1 MWSATKVS
9 FSALMTSSTM
19 LIKVIRTNPSDA
31 LRADRPDAPVEE
43 AAAVDLAA
51 ECNARCTQQCAAI
64 VARTPKCRSC
74 PEATDLYI
82 AAIAS
87 GSSVNEPADRL
98 DTRHIDSVVMLQGTE
113 PTAQSQGLML
123 VR

>member
-9 FSALMTSSTM
+9 FSAPTTSSTM
-19 LIKVIRTNPSDA
+19 LTKAIQTNPSDA
-31 LRADRPDAPVEE
+31 LRADKPAGPIEVM
-43 AAAVDLAA
+43 AAVDLAA
-51 ECNARCTQQCAAI
+51 ARNARCIPPSALSA
-64 VARTPKCRSC
+64 ARTPRYRSY

-87 GSSVNEPADRL
+87 GSSASGPADRL

-113 PTAQSQGLML
+113 PTAQSQ
-123 VR
+123 